1 MNLQLLKDNVL
12 VAIHEKVHTEG
23 GIFLPEIARDRH
35 DYRTGTVFAVG
46 AEVEGFKAG
55 DDVMLDFG
63 GNWAR
68 VEGQLLA
75 VVKERNVLAVIEKE
89 VEGE

>member
-1 MNLQLLKDNVL
+1 MKNLQLLKDNVL
-12 VAIHEKVHTEG
+12 VSIHEKHTTEG

-46 AEVEGFKAG
+46 VDVKEFVKG

-63 GNWAR
+63 GNWIR
-68 VEGQLLA
+68 LEGELLA
-75 VVKERNVLAVIEKE
+75 VVREENILAVLEKS
-89 VEGE
+89 